1 MRCVTCEKLSFHLI
15 CKNCQKNYFTP
26 VFNKRELVKDFFVYS
41 FYEYDAIKELLNA
54 KYEFYGDR
62 IYTIL
67 ASLSFSKFAF
77 NFEFDELIDA
87 VAIDDHTRH
96 DFSHTAI
103 LAKHLKSQYITP
115 KTNLLKANNQVKYA
129 GKNLLF
135 RQQNPRNF
143 LYRGEKNRNIILVD
157 DLITT
162 GTTILEAKKCL
173 EKDGCKVLFALTLSD
188 ARI

>member
-1 MRCVTCEKLSFHLI
+1 MRCIACEKLSFLLI
-15 CKNCQKNYFTP
+15 CKKCQENYFIP
-26 VFNKRELVKDFFVYS
+26 VFNKRELNKDFFVYS

-54 KYEFYGDR
+54 KYQFFGDR

-67 ASLSFSKFAF
+67 SSLSFAKFGQ
-77 NFEFDELIDA
+77 NFEFTEVVDA
-87 VAIDDHTRH
+87 IAIDDHTRN

-103 LAKHLKSQYITP
+103 LAKHLQSKYITP
-115 KTNLLKANNQVKYA
+115 KTNLLQAKNQVKYA

-143 LYRGEKNRNIILVD
+143 FYKGEKNKNIILVD
-157 DLITT
+157 DIVTT

-188 ARI
+188 AKI